1 MTKTALTT
9 SDIQKISALS
19 KLRLSDAD
27 CEKFVVDFGEIVGFV
42 DRLQELD
49 LSGVEPL
56 EQVIGG
62 NTFLR
67 EDVMLDGTGV
77 EVMLKNAPDKVQNL
91 VRVPKVVG

>member
-9 SDIQKISALS
+9 SDIQKIAALS

-27 CEKFVVDFGEIVGFV
+27 CEKFATEFQEIVGFV

-67 EDVMLDGTGV
+67 EDIAVDGPGV
-77 EVMLKNAPDKVQNL
+77 EAMLKNAPDQVQNL

>member
-9 SDIQKISALS
+9 SDIQKIAALS

-27 CEKFVVDFGEIVGFV
+27 CEKFATEFQEIVGFV

-67 EDVMLDGTGV
+67 EDCAVSGPGV
-77 EVMLKNAPDKVQNL
+77 EEMLKNAPDQVQNL
-91 VRVPKVVG
+91 VRVPKVIS

>member
-9 SDIQKISALS
+9 SDIQKIAALS

-27 CEKFVVDFGEIVGFV
+27 CEKFATEFQEIVGFV

-67 EDVMLDGTGV
+67 EDIPQNGPGV
-77 EVMLKNAPDKVQNL
+77 KEMLKNAPDQVQDL
-91 VRVPKVVG
+91 IRVPKVVG